1 MPQAAPPVGSG
12 RLSLGDAV
20 ESPISKAAVDLIVKT
35 EIDTPAYY
43 KKKYQHFDWP
53 EGSSGPTV
61 GIGYDCGYCT
71 AKEIQA
77 DWAGLIDDV
86 QIEDLVSASGI
97 KGDAAERWVKA
108 HKTDVTIPYDVARR
122 QFDEREMPKW
132 IARVRAALPNTDQLS
147 PDSLG
152 ALVSLAYNRGCSFD
166 LAGPRY
172 VEMRAL
178 KQHMASQRFDLISN
192 DIRAMKRLWSP
203 KSGLYDRREKEAA
216 LFESGLRSGLPPAS
230 AVFDSI
236 GRLGHDRPDSGIP
249 AGSAPPSYPSVAARS
264 KTGWLAGVVATVVA
278 WKKQLH
284 LYFHDGIDGALALVG
299 PVKDDVSRDIGP
311 IQSLLDMMKVN
322 AEGILAAIAVGLCLV
337 ALCRHLRDKREL
349 ETLRSAQTET

>member
-1 MPQAAPPVGSG
+1 M
-12 RLSLGDAV
+12 

-35 EIDTPAYY
+35 EIDSPAYY
-43 KKKYQHFDWP
+43 ARKYQHFDWP

-77 DWAGLIDDV
+77 DWAGLIDEV

-97 KGDAAERWVKA
+97 KGNAAEGWVKA

-132 IARVRAALPNTDQLS
+132 IARVRAALPNTEKLS

-152 ALVSLAYNRGCSFD
+152 ALVSLAYNRGSFD
-166 LAGPRY
+166 ATGDRRREMLAIKR
-172 VEMRAL
+172 
-178 KQHMASQRFDLISN
+178 HMADQRFDLIAGE
-192 DIRAMKRLWSP
+192 IRSMKRLWSA
-203 KSGLYDRREKEAA
+203 KSGLYERREKEAA
-216 LFESGLRSGLPPAS
+216 LFESGLHVAMPPVS
-230 AVFDSI
+230 AVLDGI
-236 GRLGHDRPDSGIP
+236 GRLGHDRPDDSIP
-249 AGSAPPSYPSVAARS
+249 AGPTPPSYPGVVARS
-264 KTGWLAGVVATVVA
+264 KTGWLAGVVASVVA
-278 WKKQLH
+278 WKEQLH

-311 IQSLLDMMKVN
+311 IQSLLEMMKVN
-322 AEGILAAIAVGLCLV
+322 AEGILTAIAVGLCLV